1 MKPIGLAGLPLTPHG
16 IYPPPVPEPAPKGHS
31 ATVFVNGRPVHRVGD
46 KFVLHRALGFL
57 PGTEHSDT
65 LITGQPT
72 VFADGKMIAFQGSST
87 DHGSQVVTGSHTVFM
102 G

>member
-16 IYPPPVPEPAPKGHS
+16 LYPPPVPEPAPVGMS
-31 ATVFVNGRPVHRVGD
+31 ATVFVNGRSVHRVGD
-46 KFVLHRALGFL
+46 KFQVHRALFFL
-57 PGTEHSDT
+57 VGTEHSDT

-102 G
+102 